1 MSIGIL
7 GSDIETVRDVA
18 RFWPGLIARAAVKML
33 RQRKKLSN
41 PSIGVRGLVR
51 DRVST

>member
-7 GSDIETVRDVA
+7 GGDIETVRDVA

-33 RQRKKLSN
+33 REESEQELSN
-41 PSIGVRGLVR
+41 FHRARGLVW
-51 DRVST
+51 

>member
-33 RQRKKLSN
+33 RESQSKN
-41 PSIGVRGLVR
+41 
-51 DRVST
+51 

>member
-7 GSDIETVRDVA
+7 GSDIEAVRDVA

-33 RQRKKLSN
+33 REKSEQELSN
-41 PSIGVRGLVR
+41 FHRARGLVW
-51 DRVST
+51 